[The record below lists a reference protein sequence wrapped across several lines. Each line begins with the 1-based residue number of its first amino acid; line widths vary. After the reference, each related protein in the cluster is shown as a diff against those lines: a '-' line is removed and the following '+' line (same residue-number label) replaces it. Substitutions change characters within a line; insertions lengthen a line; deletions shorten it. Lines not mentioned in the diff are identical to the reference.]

1 MCIQCTHALNSLAA
15 NILAYPCLVSIEEA
29 MDWYQKDWI
38 EGMVLTEYLS
48 TITNTWII
56 LQELH
61 RREFWTML
69 EIPPDMSRLWMGQ
82 SVCFYMWK
90 SILGVGSVCLSVSDF
105 PGGFYA
111 ELPKFCTAGTPRN
124 SRNHFCRCRNG
135 CCLCMQ
141 FKIID
146 GNGSGICLNCRKN
159 SRRSE
164 GMIQQKSSL
173 GILTWNNADTKALT
187 MERSVTTQ
195 AVHNH
200 LVHKIWVPTHP
211 LHVHKGSNQ
220 MRWWWCLFFS
230 LFFLNK
236 QSFHIYNWIQQD
248 HIYCAHL
255 DGFFAGS
262 DKDYI
267 WLWDWCWRESDIFY
281 VLWVRQV
288 ELIVKAAPQ
297 LYNKTIEKCEGT
309 GLLNQN
315 FTEGYSISYPLYLRY
330 LHVINHIQHQSTINK
345 VMTKS
350 QMETFLECQPFLLL

>member
-1 MCIQCTHALNSLAA
+1 
-15 NILAYPCLVSIEEA
+15 
-29 MDWYQKDWI
+29 
-38 EGMVLTEYLS
+38 MVLTEYLS

-230 LFFLNK
+230 LFFFKQTIFPYLQLNTTG
-236 QSFHIYNWIQQD
+236 SYILCSSGWIL
-248 HIYCAHL
+248 C
-255 DGFFAGS
+255 
-262 DKDYI
+262 
-267 WLWDWCWRESDIFY
+267 WLRWRLHMVMRLMLKRVRHFLCFMSQTSWTNCES
-281 VLWVRQV
+281 
-288 ELIVKAAPQ
+288 
-297 LYNKTIEKCEGT
+297 
-309 GLLNQN
+309 
-315 FTEGYSISYPLYLRY
+315 
-330 LHVINHIQHQSTINK
+330 ST
-345 VMTKS
+345 TAL
-350 QMETFLECQPFLLL
+350 Q